1 MIEKEYAGII
11 RTVLELTGNPAAYYH
26 NIPENFIVPSVFFPV
41 PEIETVPD
49 TLDSYGAEYTVFAMF
64 FGSTTENAYELGLP
78 VYNGI
83 NAARKLVPLYEN
95 DGRYTGESLRIK
107 EISFRKADECACQM
121 QISWISRRICTRPE
135 ADLIE
140 NFYLNG
146 GKNL

>member
-1 MIEKEYAGII
+1 MDFQLY
-11 RTVLELTGNPAAYYH
+11 
-26 NIPENFIVPSVFFPV
+26 FFPV

-83 NAARKLVPLYEN
+83 NAARKLVPLYEK